1 MAGIDRRRFINLVG
15 RGGGVAALR
24 ATLSAM
30 GLLVAP
36 AASAR
41 PIAPPPA
48 GAGRGI
54 RVAILGAGIAGLAGA
69 HALRKAGYD
78 CTVLEA
84 RERPGGRAW
93 TLRAGDTVVETD
105 STQRVAWDPQPD
117 LYLNAGPARISQH
130 HPLML
135 GYCRELGVPLEV
147 LVNDNR
153 ATLLQDDAAFGGR
166 PVVARR
172 VVADARGGIAALAAG
187 SLLPGARQSGAE
199 RRLRALLRTW
209 GALRDDLTYA
219 GSERAGYEEP
229 PGPTPARP
237 GRRHPTLSLD
247 EIARAAS
254 WSGALAVGE
263 TWDQA
268 GTMLQPVGGMDAIPK
283 ALARTLGGAIRYRAE
298 VIGIRRVG
306 EGARVTW
313 RNRRDGS
320 VHALDADFVI
330 CTIPLP
336 ALRGIESDFPPAQQ
350 RAIAVGAGA
359 YVPAVKVAFQSGRRW
374 WETDYQI
381 YGGISW
387 TSRDITQI
395 WYPSAGLNGQRGI
408 LLGAYIWTTAI
419 GRRFA
424 TMPPAERHAAALADG
439 ERLHPGYAKLVDRGV
454 SVAWSKVPWSGGGWV
469 DWSDEAWRA
478 AYPALLA
485 GHGPIHFAGE
495 HMSYQNSW
503 QEGAVRTALEAVA
516 KIAER
521 ARPRA
526 R

>member
-1 MAGIDRRRFINLVG
+1 MAGIDRRGFINLVG

-24 ATLSAM
+24 GTLGAM
-30 GLLVAP
+30 GVIVAP
-36 AASAR
+36 AA
-41 PIAPPPA
+41 PLKPLPG

-54 RVAILGAGIAGLAGA
+54 RVAVLGAGIAGLAAA

-93 TLRAGDTVVETD
+93 TIRAGDTVAETD
-105 STQRVAWDPQPD
+105 STQRVTWDRQPD

-147 LVNDNR
+147 LINDNR
-153 ATLLQDDAAFGGR
+153 AALLQDDAAFGGR

-172 VVADARGGIAALAAG
+172 VVADTRGGIAALAAG
-187 SLLPGARQSGAE
+187 SLPPGARQSTSE

-209 GALRDDLTYA
+209 GALRDDLGYA

-229 PGPTPARP
+229 PGPTPTQP
-237 GRRHPTLSLD
+237 GRRYPTLSLD
-247 EIARAAS
+247 DIARAAS

-283 ALARTLGGAIRYRAE
+283 ALARALGSAVRYRAE
-298 VIGIRRVG
+298 VVAIRRAG

-313 RNRRDGS
+313 RDRRDTS
-320 VHALDADFVI
+320 THTLDADFVI

-336 ALRGIESDFPPAQQ
+336 VLRAIESDFSPALQ
-350 RAIAVGAGA
+350 RAIAVGADA
-359 YVPAVKVAFQSGRRW
+359 YVPAVKVAFQSSRRW
-374 WETDYQI
+374 WETDHQI

-387 TSRDITQI
+387 TGRDITQI
-395 WYPSAGLNGQRGI
+395 WYPSAGLNGDRGI

-424 TMPPAERHAAALADG
+424 AMPPAERHAAAIADG
-439 ERLHPGYAKLVDRGV
+439 ERLHPGYGKLVDRGV
-454 SVAWSKVPWSGGGWV
+454 SIAWSKVPFTGGGWV
-469 DWSDEAWRA
+469 DWGDDAWRA
-478 AYPALLA
+478 AYPVLLA

-521 ARPRA
+521 GRPRA